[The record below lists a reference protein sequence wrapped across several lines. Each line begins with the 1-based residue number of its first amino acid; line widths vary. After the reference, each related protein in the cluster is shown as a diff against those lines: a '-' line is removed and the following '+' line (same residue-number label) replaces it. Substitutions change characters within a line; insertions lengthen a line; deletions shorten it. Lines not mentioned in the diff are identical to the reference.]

1 MRGPVAL
8 LLLLGLVGC
17 REAGEGQGPAAA
29 PPPAPEFRLSDLEG
43 REVSLASLRGKVVVI
58 DFWATWCT
66 PCVFQIPILNA
77 FHAAHAGDDVV
88 VLGIAVDF
96 EGAGVVEPFA
106 REQEIRYPVL
116 LGSEGLA
123 REFGAFGFPTLYVV
137 GPEGRVQWVHAGI
150 VEQAQLERAVSQARG
165 GNPA

>member
-1 MRGPVAL
+1 MRGTRLPA
-8 LLLLGLVGC
+8 LLLLGLVACGDA
-17 REAGEGQGPAAA
+17 REGTGDRPA
-29 PPPAPEFRLSDLEG
+29 PPAPEFRLPDLDG
-43 REVSLASLRGKVVVI
+43 REVSLVSLRGKVVVI

-77 FHAAHAGDDVV
+77 FHEAAGDDVA

-96 EGAGVVEPFA
+96 DAEAVEPFA
-106 REQEIRYPVL
+106 REQDIRYPVL
-116 LGSEGLA
+116 LGGEALA

-137 GPEGRVQWVHAGI
+137 GPDGRVRWVHTGI
-150 VEQAQLERAVSQARG
+150 VEREELERAVAEAR